1 MRSKMANHKEDGIS
15 GVYISKIVEAINA
28 LREAVITLYIYQKAD
43 ICMEIAEGKNQAE
56 DLNGLLIQI
65 DEIIKRLNFYEL

>member
-1 MRSKMANHKEDGIS
+1 MINHKEDGIS

-28 LREAVITLYIYQKAD
+28 LREAVITVYIYQKAD
-43 ICMEIAEGKNQAE
+43 IWKEIAEGKNQAE

>member
-1 MRSKMANHKEDGIS
+1 MINHKEDGIG

>member
-1 MRSKMANHKEDGIS
+1 MINHKEDGIS

-65 DEIIKRLNFYEL
+65 DEIIKRLNSYKL

>member
-1 MRSKMANHKEDGIS
+1 MANHKEDGIS

-43 ICMEIAEGKNQAE
+43 MCMEIAEGKNQAE